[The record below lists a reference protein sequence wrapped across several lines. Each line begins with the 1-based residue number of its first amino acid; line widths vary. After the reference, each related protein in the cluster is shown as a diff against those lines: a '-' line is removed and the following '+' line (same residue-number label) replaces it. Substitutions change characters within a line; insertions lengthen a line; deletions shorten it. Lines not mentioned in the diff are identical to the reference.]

1 VTIFGARRGERR
13 YNRRA
18 TGDLAVRLLLG
29 SKLLSYRFCSCQ
41 LMIADRVCF
50 VHDLRMKR
58 LRLVSMLGDPTP
70 AVGSPVTPAMW
81 NCSSSRKRN
90 HCLLRLVLALPTSA
104 ADRAEEVRA
113 TEIAFAKAFADRDAK
128 KFFLYL
134 ADDAQFLGRRN
145 TMHGKQEVIVGWSEF
160 FKPAVAPFRWQP
172 ERVVT
177 NAAGDLGF
185 SSGPVF
191 DEAGVQIS
199 TFTSTWVRQPDGS
212 WKILFDGGSACPTT
226 KQSAQ

>member
-1 VTIFGARRGERR
+1 
-13 YNRRA
+13 
-18 TGDLAVRLLLG
+18 
-29 SKLLSYRFCSCQ
+29 
-41 LMIADRVCF
+41 MIADRVCF
-50 VHDLRMKR
+50 VHDVLMKR
-58 LRLVSMLGDPTP
+58 LRLVFMLGGPTK
-70 AVGSPVTPAMW
+70 AVGSPATPTML
-81 NCSSSRKRN
+81 NGSRSMRRN
-90 HCLLRLVLALPTSA
+90 PCLLLLVLALPASA

-113 TEIAFAKAFADRDAK
+113 TEIAFAKAFADRDPK
-128 KFFLYL
+128 NFFLYL

-145 TMHGKQEVIVGWSEF
+145 TMHGKQEVIAGWSEF

-191 DEAGVQIS
+191 DEAGVQIG

>member
-1 VTIFGARRGERR
+1 
-13 YNRRA
+13 
-18 TGDLAVRLLLG
+18 
-29 SKLLSYRFCSCQ
+29 
-41 LMIADRVCF
+41 MIADRVCL

-70 AVGSPVTPAMW
+70 AVGSSVTPPNLNGLRSM
-81 NCSSSRKRN
+81 KRN
-90 HCLLRLVLALPTSA
+90 LCLLLLVFALPASA
-104 ADRAEEVRA
+104 ADRADEVRA
-113 TEIAFAKAFADRDAK
+113 TEIAFAKAFADRNAK
-128 KFFLYL
+128 KFFSYL
-134 ADDAQFLGRRN
+134 TDDAQFLGRRN
-145 TMHGKQEVIVGWSEF
+145 TMHGKQEVIAGWSEF

-177 NAAGDLGF
+177 NTAGDLGF

-191 DEAGVQIS
+191 DEAGAQIG

>member
-1 VTIFGARRGERR
+1 V
-13 YNRRA
+13 
-18 TGDLAVRLLLG
+18 
-29 SKLLSYRFCSCQ
+29 
-41 LMIADRVCF
+41 IADRVCF
-50 VHDLRMKR
+50 VHDLLVKR
-58 LRLVSMLGDPTP
+58 LRLVFMLGGPAQ
-70 AVGSPVTPAMW
+70 AVGSPATPAML
-81 NCSSSRKRN
+81 NCSRSMRR
-90 HCLLRLVLALPTSA
+90 HLALLLLVLALPASA

-128 KFFLYL
+128 KFFLCL

-145 TMHGKQEVIVGWSEF
+145 TMHGKQEVIAGWSEF

-191 DEAGVQIS
+191 DEAGLQIG

-212 WKILFDGGSACPTT
+212 WKILFDGGSACPTP

>member
-1 VTIFGARRGERR
+1 
-13 YNRRA
+13 
-18 TGDLAVRLLLG
+18 
-29 SKLLSYRFCSCQ
+29 
-41 LMIADRVCF
+41 MIADRVCF
-50 VHDLRMKR
+50 VHNLRMKR
-58 LRLVSMLGDPTP
+58 LRLVFMLGGPTP
-70 AVGSPVTPAMW
+70 AVGSPATAAMV
-81 NCSSSRKRN
+81 NGSRSMRRN
-90 HCLLRLVLALPTSA
+90 LCLLLLILALPASA

-134 ADDAQFLGRRN
+134 AEDAQFLGRRN
-145 TMHGKQEVIVGWSEF
+145 TMHGKQEVIAGWSEF

-177 NAAGDLGF
+177 NADGDLGF

-191 DEAGVQIS
+191 DEAGVQIG
-199 TFTSTWVRQPDGS
+199 TFTSTWLRQPDGS